1 MAILKILPNEVV
13 SVEHKGKEL
22 TILQLSDVHY
32 DSSKCDRD
40 LLTKH
45 LKEAEK
51 IGAFVFINGDFF
63 DVMQGK
69 YDPRRTYD
77 SIRPEYVAGNYLDLV
92 VDDAVKYLSQ
102 FDLTYFIGEG
112 NHESNIRERL
122 STDLIDRL
130 IMGLKHSGVN
140 CERGKYKGWIIY
152 RISSAGRNV
161 VVKQH
166 FHHGYGGNAP
176 RSKGVLK
183 VDINIKRYPDADIIS
198 RGHDHNKWHMP
209 QTVERLK
216 GSFPNYRREKVKVH
230 SIQTGSYKKLGEAGW
245 AVEKGFDEPVL
256 GGYWTTIKTYNDRSE
271 KGKQKLKYNIE
282 VREAQ

>member
-1 MAILKILPNEVV
+1 MAIKIVKLPNEIFV
-13 SVEHKGKEL
+13 VEHSGTVL
-22 TILQLSDVHY
+22 HTLQLSDIHY
-32 DSSKCDRD
+32 DSDKCDRE

-51 IGAFVFINGDFF
+51 KKAFVMINGDFF

-77 SIRPEYVAGNYLDLV
+77 SIRPEYVGGNYLDLV
-92 VDDAVKYLSQ
+92 LNDAVEYLSK
-102 FDLTYFIGEG
+102 FKLTYFFGEG

-130 IMGLKHSGVN
+130 VMGLKSNGVK

-152 RISSAGRNV
+152 RLNKHGRCTI
-161 VVKQH
+161 VKQH

-176 RSKGVLK
+176 RSKGSLK
-183 VDINIKRYPDADIIS
+183 VDLNIKRYPDADIIT
-198 RGHDHNKWHMP
+198 RGHDHNKWMIP

-216 GSFPNYRREKVKVH
+216 GSFPNYKREKQKVY
-230 SIQTGSYKKLGEAGW
+230 SLQTGSYKKLGESGW

-256 GGYWTTIKTYNDRSE
+256 GGYWVDMKISGKTRKNILTTEIIVT
-271 KGKQKLKYNIE
+271 
-282 VREAQ
+282 EAQ